1 MSEPICK
8 PMHSQSDVGPG
19 ETDTGRVCCQLTVK
33 SGDRYLPTRDF
44 LILVSASLAMVGCLK
59 KDQIAVRH
67 YIRKSLLLTMDIE
80 FIGSSVEGAVRA
92 IGEHIANGDS
102 PLHTLPELKQIYSG
116 AVFHVLANATHDD
129 AGRPPLRHWSMS
141 QSDPGFRR
149 HTHETIVPMPR
160 VTEARRLLNPLPLI
174 GLSCVS
180 VPAVSIEGV
189 RLKEPAPTVSIKR
202 APSAPA
208 NLSVVHTSLGIAKQ
222 RSDCSTLSIQ
232 TAKTIQ
238 VLGSQSRSRPSLCV
252 TDAVTIRNTPSQVRG
267 GHLAITR
274 SPILELPGNS
284 PSPIVPEVED
294 LLIPRSFHVNVYH
307 EALLTT
313 PIATDASSQH
323 TSQETNPTEQ
333 QPVYTVSAVLLD
345 ESGIDISEIPAP
357 PVPPVKRYVD
367 AWTWPAEPR
376 ATVSE
381 GTQTVT
387 MVKPIFRLQTAVAAA
402 IEAPV
407 LSNHSVACQQSPT
420 GIAGASVSVETEST
434 RNPPPPVAAKRSV
447 DAGTFAA
454 GPRATISEGTQ
465 TVTMAKPVFRL
476 QSAVEAAIEAPI
488 LLNHSVECHQ
498 SPATSAGASIS
509 VETEPIR
516 MVERAD
522 NIREAVSRL
531 TIITGS
537 PTIRW
542 TEPMAEVHEVEDGG
556 RPGGPRSPPA
566 VAMKI
571 ALTPTQATPSPEAVG
586 ISHLRP
592 QLAGLIDPVSPEC
605 AWSDEPIFTV
615 RKKAIN
621 LWDDED
627 T

>member
-160 VTEARRLLNPLPLI
+160 VTEARRLLNPLPVI

-387 MVKPIFRLQTAVAAA
+387 MVKPFFRLQT
-402 IEAPV
+402 
-407 LSNHSVACQQSPT
+407 
-420 GIAGASVSVETEST
+420 
-434 RNPPPPVAAKRSV
+434 
-447 DAGTFAA
+447 
-454 GPRATISEGTQ
+454 
-465 TVTMAKPVFRL
+465 
-476 QSAVEAAIEAPI
+476 AVEAAIEAPI